1 VHYLIEHETKL
12 SFPKSVREH
21 QCELRLAPRG
31 SAVQQRLACKIEVEP
46 DAPLRSHVDSFGN
59 LVHRLSLLAPHES
72 LRVRVHAEVETS
84 LTNPF
89 DYLPLAAGE
98 ERAWLDR
105 QLDEDPSLNDFV
117 LHRSAAVPEMPGAL
131 GDCKMPEY
139 VASKTLLENTQAA
152 MAWAS
157 ETFHYEPGTTDVHGP
172 LTEFAARRTGVCQDF
187 AHLFVALVRS
197 WGFAARYAM
206 GYIDAGAVL
215 ESEPEVQ
222 ATHAWTEVLIPGAG
236 WRGVDA
242 TAGLV
247 VNDAYIPV
255 AVGRDSRDAAPVRG
269 TFKGDDGGAAPCVS
283 VKVSRKEAQEQ
294 QVQ

>member
-1 VHYLIEHETKL
+1 MHYVIEHETQL
-12 SFPKSVREH
+12 SFPKPVREH
-21 QCELRLAPRG
+21 HCELRLAPRD
-31 SAVQQRLACKIEVEP
+31 SSVQQRIACAIQVEP
-46 DAPLRSHVDSFGN
+46 DAPLRSHVDAFGN
-59 LVHRLSLLAPHES
+59 LVHRLSLLAPHDG
-72 LRVRVHAEVETS
+72 LRVHVHAEVETS
-84 LTNPF
+84 LANPF
-89 DYLPLAAGE
+89 DYFPIAASE

-105 QLDEDPSLNDFV
+105 ELQQHPGLHDFV
-117 LHRSAAVPEMPGAL
+117 LHRSAAVPDLRGTV
-131 GDCKMPEY
+131 GDCALPDY
-139 VASKTLLENTQAA
+139 DAGKTLLENVQAA
-152 MAWAS
+152 MAWATA
-157 ETFHYEPGTTDVHGP
+157 TFAYEPGTTDVHGP
-172 LTEFAARRTGVCQDF
+172 LLAFAERRTGVCQDF

-236 WRGVDA
+236 WRGIDA
-242 TAGLV
+242 TSGLV

-269 TFKGDDGGAAPCVS
+269 TFKGDESGAPPRVS
-283 VKVSRKEAQEQ
+283 VRVARKEAQEQ

>member
-1 VHYLIEHETKL
+1 MHYVIEHETLL
-12 SFPKSVREH
+12 SFPKPVREH
-21 QCELRLAPRG
+21 HCELRLAPRD
-31 SAVQQRLACKIEVEP
+31 SAVQQRLACAIEVEP
-46 DAPLRSHVDSFGN
+46 EAKLRTHVDAFGN
-59 LVHRLSLLAPHES
+59 LVHRLSLLAPHEG
-72 LRVRVHAEVETS
+72 LRVHVHAEVETS
-84 LTNPF
+84 LANPF
-89 DYLPLAAGE
+89 DYFPLAPAE

-105 QLDEDPSLNDFV
+105 QLRDEPSLHDFV
-117 LHRSAAVPEMPGAL
+117 LHRSDAVPDLSAAFAE
-131 GDCKMPEY
+131 CKVPAY
-139 VASKTLLENTQAA
+139 DAAKTLMENTQAA
-152 MAWAS
+152 MAWAAA
-157 ETFHYEPGTTDVHGP
+157 TFAYEPGSTEVHGP
-172 LTEFAARRTGVCQDF
+172 LAEFAARRSGVCQDF

-255 AVGRDSRDAAPVRG
+255 AVGRDSREAAPVRG
-269 TFKGDDGGAAPCVS
+269 TFKGDESGAPPRVS
-283 VKVSRKEAQEQ
+283 VRVQRKEAQEQ

>member
-1 VHYLIEHETKL
+1 MHYLIEHETL
-12 SFPKSVREH
+12 LAFPKSVREH
-21 QCELRLAPRG
+21 QCELRLAPRDT
-31 SAVQQRLACKIEVEP
+31 AVQQRLACTIEIEP
-46 DAPLRSHVDSFGN
+46 VAPLRTHVDAFGN

-84 LTNPF
+84 LANPF
-89 DYLPLAAGE
+89 DYFPVAPAA
-98 ERAWLDR
+98 ERAWLER
-105 QLDEDPSLNDFV
+105 QLQEEPGLYDFV
-117 LHRSAAVPEMPGAL
+117 LHRSDAVPELRGVL
-131 GDCKMPEY
+131 GECVLPDFD
-139 VASKTLLENTQAA
+139 ASQTLLENVQAA
-152 MAWAS
+152 MAWSAA
-157 ETFHYEPGTTDVHGP
+157 TFRYEPGSTEVHGP
-172 LTEFAARRTGVCQDF
+172 LAAFAERRTGVCQDF

-242 TAGLV
+242 TSGLV

-269 TFKGDDGGAAPCVS
+269 TFKGDDAGTPPQVS
-283 VKVSRKEAQEQ
+283 VRVERKEAQEQ